1 MPCVAVRRKERGLR
15 WENDMFGYIEGY
27 SDTDEI
33 YYCPFCGERVSSF
46 HADGTATCS
55 ECGERFAVIK
65 YEED

>member
-15 WENDMFGYIEGY
+15 EGNDMFGYIEGY
-27 SDTDEI
+27 SDADEI
-33 YYCPFCGERVSSF
+33 YYCPFCGERVSTF

-55 ECGERFAVIK
+55 ECDSRFAVIK